1 MASCL
6 SVSDM
11 EASSDRVWTVLT
23 DFVIR
28 CRMKLDIL
36 SPGSVLQILELKE
49 QRSSLR
55 LQHTIPFCIFI
66 PFWVNPLSAFVDGCF
81 LYLLVSSLIRL
92 DSLQEDRLLFHF
104 RLPTV
109 LAARW
114 GLG

>member
-1 MASCL
+1 
-6 SVSDM
+6 M

-36 SPGSVLQILELKE
+36 SAGSVLQILELKAH
-49 QRSSLR
+49 RSSLP

-66 PFWVNPLSAFVDGCF
+66 SFWVDPLSAFVDGCF

-92 DSLQEDRLLFHF
+92 DSLQEDGLLFNF
-104 RLPTV
+104 RLPHCPRCQAGT
-109 LAARW
+109 
-114 GLG
+114 GLTGLLY